1 MPDSLKKNLS
11 LFDVYAMSTGAM
23 FSSGLFLL
31 PGLAAGL
38 TGDSVYLAY
47 FVAGLLILPA
57 MYSMAELSTAMPKAG
72 GTYYFLDRAMG
83 PLMGTIGGLGSWV
96 AVVFKSAFALV
107 GMGAYLG
114 LYLDISFT
122 LLAIILTIAFGALNI
137 AGAKETNLLQRGL
150 VGSLVII
157 LTAFI
162 ILGLSE
168 VDGGSAFAPN
178 AAEQEFFRSGLA
190 GFVSTIGLVFVSY
203 AGLTK
208 VASVAEEIENPDRN
222 IPLGMTLS
230 LATATIIYTLGTLIL
245 INALDQP
252 TLEASLTPIADA
264 GAVFLDW
271 VPLDLGVILIVVA
284 AIAAFASTGNAGI
297 LSASRYPYAMAKD
310 KLIPA
315 NLAELGRFGTPTKS
329 VAMTVVAMIVVL
341 LVFDVEAVAKLASA
355 FQLVLF
361 ALICV
366 AVIVMRES
374 RIDTYKP
381 GFKAPLYPWLQIA
394 GVLIALW
401 LISEIGF
408 LAIAFTVALLL
419 GCVAWYRW
427 YADGNLERRGAIFH
441 VHQRLGEQKYEGL
454 EHELMT
460 IIHDRTEDENLTY
473 EALIARSAV
482 VDVKDG
488 SYDNAALGV
497 LLRKTARERFDEGDA
512 LAASFTDSLAFRPV
526 GEGVFM
532 SISLNNDIEQ
542 PELVVCRFGAESELS
557 VIDIDLVVDDLS
569 GAHTLLFLVSPS
581 NPVGLDLRLAGH
593 LAEVVQSDHFT
604 ERWLR
609 ATDEKVLNAI
619 LMRDDHFYHGPVET
633 MPFLVDQLGRT
644 VGELELPES
653 CILALIERDG
663 ELVIPT
669 PDVMLLAFDGVAI
682 IGEPEDIQL
691 LNEGLDPFE
700 AKHANDA
707 AEADSAVG
715 AAVELPYEMMDTA
728 DGTDAADDAESLA
741 PDDELV
747 DDSA

>member
-1 MPDSLKKNLS
+1 MADSLKKNLS

-47 FVAGLLILPA
+47 FVAGILILPA

-107 GMGAYLG
+107 GMGAYLS

-122 LLAIILTIAFGALNI
+122 MLAIILTVAFGVLNI
-137 AGAKETNLLQRGL
+137 VGAKETTLLQRVL
-150 VGSLVII
+150 VASLVVI

-162 ILGLSE
+162 IFGMSE
-168 VDGGSAFAPN
+168 VDGGSAFTPN
-178 AAEQEFFRSGLA
+178 SAEQEFFRSGLV

-230 LATATIIYTLGTLIL
+230 LVTATIIYTLGTLIL
-245 INALDQP
+245 INALDQAV
-252 TLEASLTPIADA
+252 LEESLTPVADA
-264 GAVFLDW
+264 GEVFLDW
-271 VPLDLGVILIVVA
+271 VPADLGVVLIVVA

-315 NLAELGRFGTPTKS
+315 SLAELGRFGTPTKS
-329 VAMTVVAMIVVL
+329 VIMTVVSMIAVL

-361 ALICV
+361 ALICI

-374 RIDTYKP
+374 RIDSYKP
-381 GFKAPLYPWLQIA
+381 GFRAPLYPWLQIA
-394 GVLIALW
+394 GILIALW
-401 LISEIGF
+401 LISEMGA
-408 LAIAFTVALLL
+408 LAIAFTAALLF
-419 GCVAWYRW
+419 GCVAWYRT
-427 YADGNLERRGAIFH
+427 YASANVVRRGAIFH
-441 VHQRLGEQKYEGL
+441 VHQRLGEQVYEGL
-454 EHELMT
+454 ERELMT

-482 VDVKDG
+482 VDVQAG
-488 SYDNAALGV
+488 SFDNAGLSV
-497 LLRKTARERFDEGDA
+497 LLTETARDRFESGDDIA
-512 LAASFTDSLAFRPV
+512 EKLTDSLAFRPV
-526 GEGVFM
+526 GEGVYL
-532 SISLNNDIEQ
+532 SIALSSDIEQ
-542 PELVVCRFGAESELS
+542 PELLVCRFGPEVHLS
-557 VIDIDLVVDDLS
+557 IVDVDVEVDDLDD
-569 GAHTLLFLVSPS
+569 AHTLLILVAP
-581 NPVGLDLRLAGH
+581 NQPVGLDLRLAGH

-604 ERWLR
+604 DRWLR
-609 ATDEKVLNAI
+609 ASDDKALNAI

-633 MPFLVDQLGRT
+633 MPFLVEQLGRT
-644 VGELELPES
+644 VAELELPSS

-669 PDVMLLAFDGVAI
+669 PDVILLAFDGVAI
-682 IGEPEDIQL
+682 IGEPDDIEL

-700 AKHANDA
+700 ARY
-707 AEADSAVG
+707 AELAR
-715 AAVELPYEMMDTA
+715 
-728 DGTDAADDAESLA
+728 AESN
-741 PDDELV
+741 PEPTG
-747 DDSA
+747 